1 MRGHFGRAGMLKQ
14 RTLKNSI
21 RATGVGLHTGKKVLM
36 VLRPAP
42 PNAGITFRRT
52 DLDEP
57 VDVPARAENVG
68 ETLLGTTLVKD
79 DVRVST
85 VEHLLSAFA
94 GLGIDNAVIELS
106 ASEVPIM
113 DGSAGPFVFL
123 MQSAG
128 IEEQNA
134 PKRFVRIKKGV
145 KVEDGDKWARFDP
158 FNGFKVN
165 FEIEFDHPVFKR
177 RSQAASM
184 DFSTTSFMRE
194 VSRART
200 FGFMRDLEYMR
211 SRNLALGGTLDNAI
225 VLDEYRILN
234 EDGLRYEDEFVK
246 HKILDA
252 IGDLYLLGHSLIG
265 EFSGYKSG
273 HGLNNRLL
281 RTLVADRSA
290 WEEVTFET
298 PADAPISYVAA
309 ATATA

>member
-1 MRGHFGRAGMLKQ
+1 MLKQ
-14 RTLKNSI
+14 RTLKNTI
-21 RATGVGLHTGKKVLM
+21 RATGVGLHTGRKVLM
-36 VLRPAP
+36 ALRPGPA
-42 PNAGITFRRT
+42 NSGIVFRRT
-52 DLDEP
+52 DLDES
-57 VDVPARAENVG
+57 VDIHATAENVG
-68 ETLLGTTLVKD
+68 ETTLGTTLIQGDVK
-79 DVRVST
+79 VST
-85 VEHLLSAFA
+85 IEHLLSAFA
-94 GLGIDNAVIELS
+94 GLGIDNAVVDLS
-106 ASEVPIM
+106 SSEVPIM

-123 MQSAG
+123 LQSAG

-134 PKRFVRIKKGV
+134 AKKFVRILKRV

-158 FNGFKVN
+158 YDGFKVN

-177 RSQAASM
+177 RSQVASM
-184 DFSTTSFMRE
+184 NFSTTTFLRE

-211 SRNLALGGTLDNAI
+211 SRNLALGGNLDNAI

-273 HGLNNRLL
+273 HALNNRLL
-281 RTLVADRSA
+281 RNLIADRSA

-298 PADAPISYVAA
+298 LSDAPISYVPAV
-309 ATATA
+309 ATV